1 LLSEAVGDVSVPW
14 STNWLWGAPLVVLT
28 VVIHVLGLGFI
39 DRGVALFAGRRT
51 PVAPSVPRFVVV
63 MGIVAW
69 LATFLHAMEATV
81 WALAYRWLGAIPNVQ
96 DAMLYSLSAMTSYG
110 HAELF
115 LDRPWQMLGA
125 IESLN
130 GIMLFGLTTA
140 FLFFTMQR
148 ARGGL

>member
-1 LLSEAVGDVSVPW
+1 LLSGAIDDVSVPW
-14 STNWLWGAPLVVLT
+14 GANWLWGVSLVVLT
-28 VVIHVLGLGFI
+28 VVIHVLGLGVI
-39 DRGVALFAGRRT
+39 DRGVALFSARRR
-51 PVAPSVPRFVVV
+51 PRASSVPYFVLV
-63 MGIVAW
+63 MGTVAW
-69 LATFLHAMEATV
+69 LATLLHGVEATV
-81 WALAYRWLGAIPNVQ
+81 WALAYTWLGAIANVQ
-96 DAMLYSLSAMTSYG
+96 AAMLYSLSAMTSYG

-115 LDRPWQMLGA
+115 LDRRWQMLGA